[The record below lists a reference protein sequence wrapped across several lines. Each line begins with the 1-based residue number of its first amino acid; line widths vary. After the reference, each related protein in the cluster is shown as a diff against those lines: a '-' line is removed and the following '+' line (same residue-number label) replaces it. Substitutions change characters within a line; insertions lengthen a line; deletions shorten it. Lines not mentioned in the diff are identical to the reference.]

1 MTVDGEYGEEQGMQA
16 RRRVVRRRGDSRA
29 PLLAGNGP
37 LTRVP
42 PFAAF
47 IVVIAVFGVAVWLR
61 GAAGAALLG
70 VLGLGV
76 LALLAATWR
85 VLRPADRLLRVIVVA
100 ILAAVAI
107 SLLR

>member
-1 MTVDGEYGEEQGMQA
+1 MQA
-16 RRRVVRRRGDSRA
+16 RKRVIRRRADSRA

-37 LTRVP
+37 LAKMP
-42 PFAAF
+42 PLVGFVA
-47 IVVIAVFGVAVWLR
+47 VIIVFGLAVWLR
-61 GAAGAALLG
+61 GPVGAALLG

-76 LALLAATWR
+76 LALLAATWQ
-85 VLRPADRLLRVIVVA
+85 VLRPADRVLRVIVIA